1 MASTGFKA
9 PRRHNRRFP
18 GKLGA
23 RPDFSKDRRLGAL
36 ARHEASLGVNMT
48 ITGET
53 AIKRQER
60 ITKCIEGTR
69 KNLGMDL

>member
-23 RPDFSKDRRLGAL
+23 RPDFAKDRRLGAL
-36 ARHEASLGVNMT
+36 ANHQVSLEDMNGHSNDDS
-48 ITGET
+48 
-53 AIKRQER
+53 KRMR
-60 ITKCIEGTR
+60 IIQCIEGTR
-69 KNLGMDL
+69 KNLGLDL